1 MNSALVGLDHWS
13 LLLLYRHAFGTE
25 VPCVQINT
33 FHGWDLRIQG
43 CLLTVAF
50 ALKVQTAV
58 RWGALGRWSWCQ
70 KVSPQIFEHPG
81 FFVPNN
87 LVLQLR
93 LMGTGLP
100 KLFPRGR
107 EPMPTRITGGK
118 RILKRF
124 KCKALSL
131 SFFIWALL
139 KFSTWLILSHFSSK
153 IALPC
158 KDSRIQMWQ
167 SRATGPP
174 LRVTALP
181 SLSCRSLALAG
192 DPETEVTSVASIVE
206 TQKSS
211 PCPHGDQEAIRS
223 GWHSLKIQ
231 GSWIPELPR
240 GGELHGEFTYLQGQ
254 EMNPCAECKILV
266 FVTTTHLR
274 LTWLTPRDQEIR
286 D

>member
-1 MNSALVGLDHWS
+1 M
-13 LLLLYRHAFGTE
+13 
-25 VPCVQINT
+25 PCVQINT
-33 FHGWDLRIQG
+33 FHKWDLRTQG
-43 CLLTVAF
+43 CLLAVAF
-50 ALKVQTAV
+50 ALKVPTAV
-58 RWGALGRWSWCQ
+58 RWGALGRWSWSQ
-70 KVSPQIFEHPG
+70 LNPQTPEHPS

-87 LVLQLR
+87 LVFLLR

-100 KLFPRGR
+100 RLFPGGR
-107 EPMPTRITGGK
+107 EPMPTTITGGK
-118 RILKRF
+118 RILKRL
-124 KCKALSL
+124 KCRTFSL

-139 KFSTWLILSHFSSK
+139 RFSTWLILSHFSSK

-158 KDSRIQMWQ
+158 TDSRIQTWQ
-167 SRATGPP
+167 SHATAPP

-192 DPETEVTSVASIVE
+192 DPETEVTPVASIAE

-211 PCPHGDQEAIRS
+211 PCHHGDQEAICS

-231 GSWIPELPR
+231 GSWIPELPC
-240 GGELHGEFTYLQGQ
+240 GGKLHGGFLYLQWQ
-254 EMNPCAECKILV
+254 EMNPCAECNILV
-266 FVTTTHLR
+266 FVTTIHLR